1 MLTRFRTGARKALLC
16 AAFPA
21 VFAGVFLHVGAA
33 DLQAQTVRDWNDTGD
48 PLQGAL
54 GLHYGKIGGH
64 GLAFR
69 LPLRWWLYFQV
80 AGGLWHTQD
89 QKQHNY
95 GFNLNYVLR
104 QDQTLRLFV
113 GGGAA
118 YFYDDEKND
127 QGVWNKETNWNW
139 GAGVGIE
146 ILQGRRWSW
155 KLEGDFIRH
164 GNSGDIKITP
174 QVGVFYYW

>member
-1 MLTRFRTGARKALLC
+1 MLTRDPARARRALAGAFAALILV
-16 AAFPA
+16 AVAPGAPA
-21 VFAGVFLHVGAA
+21 
-33 DLQAQTVRDWNDTGD
+33 QSVRDWNDTAD

-69 LPLRWWLYFQV
+69 LPVRWWLYLQL

-89 QKQHNY
+89 RRQHDY
-95 GFNLNYVLR
+95 GFNLNYLLR
-104 QDQTLRLFV
+104 QDRTLRLFL
-113 GGGAA
+113 GGGGA
-118 YFYDDEKND
+118 YFYDDRRND
-127 QGVWNKETNWNW
+127 AGVWTKETNWNW

-155 KLEGDFIRH
+155 KVEGDFIRY